1 MTLASPISA
10 EREPASASPSKQGG
24 RSALPRNRLHNRV
37 LLTAFLALTVIAI
50 ASLAIGPSGVSF
62 SSLPSAM
69 NAAWNGAT
77 DDISRQNRLVLFDL
91 RLPRTLIGAFVGAAL
106 AVSGAMMQGL
116 FRNPLADPGIVGVSA
131 GAAFAAVAT
140 IALGDSLASVWV
152 NLLGIYALPVS
163 AFIGGALTTM
173 VLVAVAG
180 RDGQLMV
187 GTLLLAGIA
196 FAALA
201 GAGTG
206 LIAQASN
213 DQELR
218 DLTLW
223 QLGSLTGA
231 SWDKVYAVLPFALLL
246 VVAIPRAVRTLNGLM
261 LGEAEAFHLGINV
274 NRAKFLIVTLTAL
287 AVGASVA
294 VAGMIGFVGIVV
306 PHFVRLITGPD
317 NRVVLPAS
325 AIVGACILILADIIA
340 RVVVQPAELPIGIVM
355 ALIGAPVFLHLILRR
370 RFAL

>member
-1 MTLASPISA
+1 MTLSA
-10 EREPASASPSKQGG
+10 PASALREPTPVHDSELSRSHVHG
-24 RSALPRNRLHNRV
+24 R
-37 LLTAFLALTVIAI
+37 LLILASLALATIVT
-50 ASLAIGPSGVSF
+50 ASLAIGPTGISF
-62 SSLPSAM
+62 SALPSAFD
-69 NAAWNGAT
+69 AAWHGAT
-77 DDISRQNRLVLFDL
+77 DDISRQHRLVLFDL
-91 RLPRTLIGAFVGAAL
+91 RLPRTLIGAFVGASL
-106 AVSGAMMQGL
+106 AISGAMMQGL

-131 GAAFAAVAT
+131 GAALAAVAT
-140 IALGDSLASVWV
+140 IALGDSLASGWV
-152 NLLGIYALPVS
+152 NMFGIYALPMS
-163 AFIGGALTTM
+163 AFLGGALTTALLI
-173 VLVAVAG
+173 VVAG

-231 SWDKVYAVLPFALLL
+231 SWDKVYAVAPFAVLLFMAL
-246 VVAIPRAVRTLNGLM
+246 PRSVRMLNGLM

-294 VAGMIGFVGIVV
+294 VAGLIGFVGIVV
-306 PHFVRLITGPD
+306 PHFVRLIAGPD
-317 NRVVLPAS
+317 NSVVLPAS
-325 AIVGACILILADIIA
+325 AIVGACILLLADIVA

-370 RFAL
+370 KFAL